1 MGHDTTLIMKN
12 TPQCLRILPQ
22 WLVWR
27 NEEVKGRLTKVPY
40 DAKTGRKAS
49 STDPAT
55 WTTFE
60 QAVEAFARSNHYDG
74 IGFVFT
80 RDDPFCGIDLDDC
93 VDENTNV
100 APWAQAVMAQ
110 FHSYTEISP
119 SGTGVKIF
127 LRGRKPD
134 FADCSA
140 KDIDPD
146 GYGELELY
154 DHARYFA
161 VTGDLWPGSATDVA
175 DCQAALDVLCQR
187 LWRQPARPSAPTP
200 AREQAAAQSL
210 VPAQVHSDDRVGRC
224 LAAMLKMNVA
234 DRNDGSHRLFAAACR
249 CVEHDLTDAEA
260 VVCLRAYAALK
271 PFPAKWTSADLVK
284 RLRDAERSAERG
296 AAVAEDAGIILP
308 AYKTVG
314 KLLADYPDLRRPT
327 IHGLLR
333 EGETGNL
340 IAASKKG
347 KSWLAVDLALAV
359 ATGRPWLGTF
369 QTARGKVLILD
380 NELHGETSAD
390 RIPKVAEARLIPL
403 AEIADQVCVENM
415 RGRLVD
421 LFQLESYFGAIE
433 PGTFTLVILDAFY
446 RFIPKGTDENDN
458 GTVAQLYNHID
469 RYAQH
474 LGCSFV
480 LIHHASKGNQSS
492 KAVTDVGAGAGS
504 QSRAAD
510 THLILRPHQQDGV
523 VVLDAAVRSWPP
535 VSPMCLEWACPVW
548 NPVSG
553 LDPADLRP
561 ERPRRKPKEE
571 SKPPVPAEPPWD
583 TEKFVGTFIITEAR
597 PRAVILE
604 AAEKAGLSER
614 RAETFLKRAVETGRA
629 FPWRFASNQPVRY
642 ATIEQ
647 PLIDMPVSDGKRKR
661 KRK

>member
-49 STDPAT
+49 STDPST

-60 QAVEAFARSNHYDG
+60 QAVEAFARNDHYDG
-74 IGFVFT
+74 VGFVFT
-80 RDDPFCGIDLDDC
+80 ADDPFCGIDLDDC
-93 VDENTNV
+93 VGDNMSV
-100 APWAQAVMAQ
+100 APWAREIMSKFA
-110 FHSYTEISP
+110 SYTETSP
-119 SGTGVKIF
+119 SGTGLKIY

-134 FADCSA
+134 FAQCSK

-161 VTGDLWPGSATDVA
+161 VTGDLWPGSATDVM
-175 DCQAALDVLCQR
+175 DCQTALDELCAR
-187 LWRQPARPSAPTP
+187 LWPQKEQPAGASVLPP
-200 AREQAAAQSL
+200 AAGQTQA
-210 VPAQVHSDDRVGRC
+210 PAQVHSDDRVGRC
-224 LAAMLKMNVA
+224 LAAMLKMKVA
-234 DRNDGSHRLFAAACR
+234 DKSDGSHRLFAAACR
-249 CVEHDLTDAEA
+249 CVEHDLTDTESL
-260 VVCLRAYAALK
+260 VCLKSYGILR
-271 PFPAKWTSADLVK
+271 PFPRKWSAEEVLM
-284 RLRDAERSAERG
+284 RLRDAERKVEWGEALAEG
-296 AAVAEDAGIILP
+296 AGVVLP

-314 KLLADYPDLRRPT
+314 RLLADYPELRRPT

-340 IAASKKG
+340 ISASKKG

-359 ATGRPWLGTF
+359 ATGRLWLGTF
-369 QTARGKVLILD
+369 QTAKGKVLILD

-390 RIPKVAEARLIPL
+390 RIPRVAEARLIPL
-403 AEIADQVCVENM
+403 PEIADQVCIENM

-458 GTVAQLYNHID
+458 GTVAHLYNHID

-474 LGCSFV
+474 LNCSFV
-480 LIHHASKGNQSS
+480 LVHHSSKGNQAS

-510 THLILRPHQQDGV
+510 THLVLRPHQQDGV

-535 VSPMCLEWACPVW
+535 VSPMCLEWVYPVW

-553 LDPADLRP
+553 LDPTDLRP

-571 SKPPVPAEPPWD
+571 SKLPAPAQPQWD
-583 TEKFVGTFIITEAR
+583 TEKFVGAFITADAR

-604 AAEKAGLSER
+604 VAEKAGLSER
-614 RAETFLKRAVETGRA
+614 RAEALLKRAVEMGRA
-629 FPWRFASNQPVRY
+629 FPWKFASNQPVRY
-642 ATIEQ
+642 ATVAQ
-647 PLIDMPVSDGKRKR
+647 PLIDMPVSDGKKKR

>member
-1 MGHDTTLIMKN
+1 MGHDTTLIVKN
-12 TPQCLRILPQ
+12 TPQRLCILPQ

-27 NEEVKGRLTKVPY
+27 NEEVKGRLTKIPY

-60 QAVEAFARSNHYDG
+60 QAVECYARSDYYDG
-74 IGFVFT
+74 VGFVFT
-80 RDDPFCGIDLDDC
+80 AEDPFCGIDLDDC
-93 VDENTNV
+93 VNEDTNL
-100 APWAQAVMAQ
+100 APWAREIMGQ
-110 FHSYTEISP
+110 FPSYTEISP
-119 SGTGVKIF
+119 SGKGVKVF
-127 LRGRKPD
+127 LRGRKQG

-146 GYGELELY
+146 GFGELELY

-161 VTGDLWPGSATDVA
+161 VTGDLWVGSATDVV
-175 DCQAALDVLCQR
+175 DCQAALDGLCAR
-187 LWRQPARPSAPTP
+187 LWPQETRPAEAPVQPPAP
-200 AREQAAAQSL
+200 EQQQAPQ
-210 VPAQVHSDDRVGRC
+210 QVHGDDRVGRC
-224 LAAMLKMNVA
+224 LATMLKMKGA
-234 DRNDGSHRLFAAACR
+234 DKSDGSHRLFAAACR
-249 CVEHDLTDAEA
+249 CVEHNLTDAEA
-260 VVCLRAYAALK
+260 VVCLRAYGALRT
-271 PFPAKWTSADLVK
+271 FPAKWTTEDLLK

-296 AAVAEDAGIILP
+296 AAVAEDAGVVLP

-314 KLLADYPDLRRPT
+314 KLLADYPELRRPT
-327 IHGLLR
+327 IRGLLR

-369 QTARGKVLILD
+369 QTAQGKVLILD

-390 RIPKVAEARLIPL
+390 RIPKVAEARSIPL
-403 AEIADQVCVENM
+403 AEIADRVCVENM

-433 PGTFTLVILDAFY
+433 PGTFRVVILDAFY

-492 KAVTDVGAGAGS
+492 KAITDVGAGAGS

-510 THLILRPHQQDGV
+510 THLVLRPHQQDGV
-523 VVLDAAVRSWPP
+523 VVLDAAMRSWPP
-535 VSPMCLEWACPVW
+535 VSPMCLEWTYPVW
-548 NPVSG
+548 APVTG

-571 SKPPVPAEPPWD
+571 PKPPAPAEPQWD
-583 TEKFVGTFIITEAR
+583 TERLVRTFITTDPR

-614 RAETFLKRAVETGRA
+614 RAETLLKRAVESGRA
-629 FPWRFASNQPVRY
+629 FPWQFASNQPVRY
-642 ATIEQ
+642 ATVAQ
-647 PLIDMPVSDGKRKR
+647 PLIDMPVSEGKKKRNRK
-661 KRK
+661 